1 MPIYITVAV
10 IGFTILIFILL
21 FLLRRGSK
29 RRAILICGP
38 SDSGKTI
45 LFSQL
50 VYGKQVCFILF
61 DKYYIMKKSVFF
73 SLYFAQSCS

>member
-1 MPIYITVAV
+1 MPIYITFAV

-50 VYGKQVCFILF
+50 VYGKQVCFIIF
-61 DKYYIMKKSVFF
+61 SMINIMKKAF
-73 SLYFAQSCS
+73 SIRCI